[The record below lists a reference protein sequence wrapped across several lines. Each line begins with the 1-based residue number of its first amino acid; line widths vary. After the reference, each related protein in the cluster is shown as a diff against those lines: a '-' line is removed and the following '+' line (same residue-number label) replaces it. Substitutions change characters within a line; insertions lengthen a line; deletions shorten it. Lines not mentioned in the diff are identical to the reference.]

1 MELIIKKM
9 MKKPEALRLK
19 IFGTTGLFVLVVFL
33 SLETPVQAESGYP
46 GRFDALID
54 SIAKDYG
61 LESSLIHSII
71 RTESN
76 YDPSAVSSKGAVGLM
91 QLMPETAEKY
101 GVRDLYDP
109 RQNILGGVKYL
120 IDLISSF
127 DRKTD
132 YVLAAYNAG
141 HNAIKKYGGIPPFP
155 ETRRFIQKV
164 KTTYP
169 HSTIRN
175 RTKIFKYYD
184 DSGKVVFTNSRVLYS
199 QNKKKNREN
208 EK

>member
-1 MELIIKKM
+1 MILIIKKM
-9 MKKPEALRLK
+9 MKKPEVPRLK
-19 IFGTTGLFVLVVFL
+19 IFRVTALVVLMAFFFL
-33 SLETPVQAESGYP
+33 KTPVQAASGYS
-46 GRFDALID
+46 GRFDSLIE

-61 LESSLIHSII
+61 LEPSLIHSII
-71 RTESN
+71 RTESD
-76 YDPSAVSSKGAVGLM
+76 YDPNAVSSKGAVGLM

-101 GVRDLYDP
+101 GVEDLYDP

-120 IDLISSF
+120 RDLINSF

-141 HNAIKKYGGIPPFP
+141 HNSIKKYGGIPPFP

-164 KTTYP
+164 KATYP
-169 HSTIRN
+169 HSTIRS
-175 RTKIFKYYD
+175 RSRIYKYYD
-184 DSGKVVFTNSRVLYS
+184 DSGRVVFTNSRLLYS
-199 QNKKKNREN
+199 QNKKKNQKN

>member
-1 MELIIKKM
+1 MVNKLG
-9 MKKPEALRLK
+9 ALKLK
-19 IFGTTGLFVLVVFL
+19 TGACVVVFL
-33 SLETPVQAESGYP
+33 FFVFSYLQGETQAETGYS
-46 GRFDALID
+46 GRFDSLIE
-54 SIAKDYG
+54 SIAEDHG
-61 LESSLIHSII
+61 LEPLLIHSII
-71 RTESN
+71 RTESD
-76 YDPSAVSSKGAVGLM
+76 YDPNAVSPKGAVGLM

-120 IDLISSF
+120 KDLISSF
-127 DRKTD
+127 GRRTD

-141 HNAIKKYGGIPPFP
+141 HNAMKKYGGIPPFP

-164 KTTYP
+164 KSTYP

-175 RTKIFKYYD
+175 RTKIYKYYD
-184 DSGKVVFTNSRVLYS
+184 NSGRVVFTNSSILYS
-199 QNKKKNREN
+199 QNKKKREN